1 MNKTPLV
8 SLLVP
13 CYNHERFLDD
23 HLQAILAQT
32 YENMEI
38 LICDDCS
45 RDGSFAKLMAYQNQL
60 EKRFSRV
67 EILQNPENAGVSRN
81 LNRLLALAKGEYIKI
96 LASDDALAPQAIEK
110 MTAWLEAH
118 PAYGIVVVNGEK
130 IPENAHFPE
139 FPGSGPVYMEAP
151 DFSQPGFLERTA
163 LCCEIFAPGVM
174 LRKDVFQHH
183 GSYDESIPVED
194 FEYWLRLLAAGDTEF
209 GYLDEK
215 LIYYRSSETSITSMA
230 GNPGLEQ
237 RRRWFYR
244 AEMAAL
250 KKYQNHLPREIYAQA
265 VLRRT
270 LDERWLAVRAGL
282 PQWEQVLRQE
292 WKTCPDKKALP
303 GKTAAVYFWRNRKLD
318 LRIWLNWLH
327 TKQKRKDAGNGQIN
341 K

>member
-23 HLQAILAQT
+23 HLQSILAQT
-32 YENMEI
+32 YENIEI

-45 RDGSFAKLMAYQNQL
+45 RDGSFAKLMAYQSQL
-60 EKRFSRV
+60 EKQFPRV

-81 LNRLLALAKGEYIKI
+81 LNRLLELAKGDYIKI
-96 LASDDALAPQAIEK
+96 LASDDALAPQAIAK
-110 MTAWLEAH
+110 MVVWLESH
-118 PAYGIVVVNGEK
+118 PAYALVVANGEK
-130 IPENAHFPE
+130 IPENAHFPD

-174 LRKDVFQHH
+174 LRKEVFDRH

-194 FEYWLRLLAAGDTEF
+194 FEYWLRLLAAGDTAF

-215 LIYYRSSETSITSMA
+215 LIYYRSSGTSITSMV

-244 AEMAAL
+244 AEMDAL
-250 KKYQNHLPREIYAQA
+250 KKYQTHLPRDIYARA
-265 VLRRT
+265 VLRRIM
-270 LDERWLAVRAGL
+270 DERWLAVRADL
-282 PQWEQVLRQE
+282 PQWEQALRQE
-292 WKTCPDKKALP
+292 WKEFPDKKALP
-303 GKTAAVYFWRNRKLD
+303 PKTAAVYFWRNRKLD
-318 LRIWLNWLH
+318 LKIWLNGLH